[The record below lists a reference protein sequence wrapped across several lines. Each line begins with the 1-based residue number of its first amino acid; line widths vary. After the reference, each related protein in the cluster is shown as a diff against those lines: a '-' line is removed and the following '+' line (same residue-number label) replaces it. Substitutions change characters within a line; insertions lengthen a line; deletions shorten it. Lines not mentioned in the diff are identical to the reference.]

1 MSEDFSTSTQEEEL
15 SALENEISQAEASL
29 EQDFASFAAEKLAS
43 DETLEELFF
52 EDKEGFILQ
61 ILQMQNDFLNE
72 GLRAKMQRADTLKS
86 DIEGKK
92 QMQGIEAAQKEF
104 LEAHPDADMAAL
116 MEFYEEELGAKYKKE
131 LDKLE
136 PKDFFTT
143 LYEIYQM
150 RNKKGDEEE
159 HLPRELEANEADAS
173 VSSVGSEDMPMN
185 RL

>member
-1 MSEDFSTSTQEEEL
+1 MEDFNTNIEEQEL

-29 EQDFASFAAEKLAS
+29 EQDFAKYVAEKLAN

-52 EDKEGFILQ
+52 EDKEDFVLQ

-72 GLRAKMQRADTLKS
+72 GLRAKIQRANSLKS

-104 LEAHPDADMAAL
+104 LQTHPDANMDAL
-116 MEFYEEELGAKYKKE
+116 MEFYEEELGTKYKKE

-150 RNKKGDEEE
+150 RNKKGGEE

-173 VSSVGSEDMPMN
+173 LSSVGSDDMPMN

>member
-29 EQDFASFAAEKLAS
+29 EQDFAKYAAQNL
-43 DETLEELFF
+43 DEESEELFF
-52 EDKEGFILQ
+52 EDKEAFIMK